1 MMKHTISILCDD
13 IPGVMTR
20 ISGLFSR
27 RGFNIESL
35 TVGHTELPGKSR
47 FTIVVEGNEDILEQV
62 RKQLQKLVH
71 VIKVWDLD
79 IERIVE
85 REHALVKVEV
95 HEQDRGLLLQLIT
108 ALQARIINSRGP
120 VWVLEITGDT
130 ASIDSAI
137 NLLNQFTILESIRTG
152 KIALE
157 QGAKLPTSR
166 ERDKGGF

>member
-1 MMKHTISILCDD
+1 MKHTISILCDD
-13 IPGVMTR
+13 TPGVMTR

-47 FTIVVEGNEDILEQV
+47 FTIVVEGDDQVLEQV

-71 VIKVWDLD
+71 VIKVWDLNLD
-79 IERIVE
+79 RILE
-85 REHALVKVEV
+85 REHALIKVEV
-95 HEQDRGLLLQLIT
+95 HDQDRALLLQLIT
-108 ALQARIINSRGP
+108 ALQARIVSSKGA

-130 ASIDSAI
+130 ASVDSAI
-137 NLLNQFTILESIRTG
+137 NLMSQFTILESIRTG

-157 QGAKLPTSR
+157 QGI
-166 ERDKGGF
+166 

>member
-1 MMKHTISILCDD
+1 MTHTISILCDD

-35 TVGHTELPGKSR
+35 TVGHTERPGKSR
-47 FTIVVEGNEDILEQV
+47 FTIVVEGDDGVLEQV

-79 IERIVE
+79 HERILE

-95 HEQDRGLLLQLIT
+95 HEQDRANLLQLIT
-108 ALQARIINSRGP
+108 VLQARILNSSGSI
-120 VWVLEITGDT
+120 WVLEITGD
-130 ASIDSAI
+130 SKSVDSAI
-137 NLLNQFTILESIRTG
+137 NLLSQYTILESIRTG

-157 QGAKLPTSR
+157 QGAK
-166 ERDKGGF
+166 ERGPSNRL